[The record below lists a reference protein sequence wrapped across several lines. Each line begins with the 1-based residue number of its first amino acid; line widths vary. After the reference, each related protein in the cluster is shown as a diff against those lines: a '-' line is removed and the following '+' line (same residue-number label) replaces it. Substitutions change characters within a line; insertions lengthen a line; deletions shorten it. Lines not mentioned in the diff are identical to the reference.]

1 MIRRRTCEDCGE
13 QFAPTRI
20 DARFHTDACR
30 YRARR
35 NADALPV
42 RIRAAKNA
50 LSALV
55 EVGANEDEAWWALT
69 LDDLLDHIRTEAAR
83 IGDETEVP

>member
-13 QFAPTRI
+13 LFTPTRI

-35 NADALPV
+35 NAGAVPV

-55 EVGANEDEAWWALT
+55 EVGANEDEAWWTAT
-69 LDDLLDHIRTEAAR
+69 LGELLEHVRTEGAR
-83 IGDETEVP
+83 ISEETDTP